1 MLSRLEQAMLK
12 CGQRFGFL
20 SFSTKK
26 TQQPGE
32 WAWKTDLPLEQSWA
46 KHCWSPAPAE
56 GKKKKKKAHASCRIE
71 ADEHWKEPQ
80 IHTLIQWLVRKP
92 PAFWSLTHVFRH
104 FCFYIKW
111 SGLSRSQKGKLS
123 SMAWAFI
130 KDKDERCLWQ
140 REHMAGTSSAGGVWV
155 QRGKL
160 LLAPGGMAF

>member
-1 MLSRLEQAMLK
+1 MWSEIWLSKLLHQKDTAAWWM
-12 CGQRFGFL
+12 GM
-20 SFSTKK
+20 K
-26 TQQPGE
+26 TRSAPVSR
-32 WAWKTDLPLEQSWA
+32 AEQSA
-46 KHCWSPAPAE
+46 AGPQPQQRA
-56 GKKKKKKAHASCRIE
+56 KKKAHASCRIE

-111 SGLSRSQKGKLS
+111 SGLSRSQKAKLS